1 MSNDRALA
9 AWALATFHATF
20 FVLVFVLLLYSRG
33 GFGATL
39 ASLNTF
45 VGLALFIALWGTT
58 LVTTRRALRGIDPL
72 AASVDGL
79 RLSSQAIRWGAAN
92 GLAFLAL
99 LAIPLIIGSIA
110 ATPPGGNPFA
120 VLGIALVASP
130 FAASVAAVFGALSGL
145 TLSALDQVLIGLARR
160 IAL

>member
-39 ASLNTF
+39 ASLNTL
-45 VGLALFIALWGTT
+45 VGLGLFVALWGTT
-58 LVTTRRALRGIDPL
+58 LVTTRRALRGINPFG
-72 AASVDGL
+72 ASVDGL
-79 RLSSQAIRWGAAN
+79 RLANQAIRWGAAN
-92 GLAFLAL
+92 GLGFLAL
-99 LAIPLIIGSIA
+99 LAIPLLIGSIA
-110 ATPPGGNPFA
+110 ATPPGGNPLA
-120 VLGIALVASP
+120 VLGIVVIAAP
-130 FAASVAAVFGALSGL
+130 FAVSVAAVIGALTGL
-145 TLSALDQVLIGLARR
+145 TLSALDLVLIGLARR

>member
-39 ASLNTF
+39 ASLNTL
-45 VGLALFIALWGTT
+45 VGLGLFVALWGTT
-58 LVTTRRALRGIDPL
+58 LVTTRRVLRGINPL
-72 AASVDGL
+72 GASVDGL
-79 RLSSQAIRWGAAN
+79 RLANQAIRWGAAN
-92 GLAFLAL
+92 GLGFLAL
-99 LAIPLIIGSIA
+99 LAIPLLIGSIA
-110 ATPPGGNPFA
+110 ATPPGGNPLA
-120 VLGIALVASP
+120 VLGIVVIAAP
-130 FAASVAAVFGALSGL
+130 FAVSVAAVIGALTGL
-145 TLSALDQVLIGLARR
+145 TLSALDLVLIGLARR